1 MDNSFVL
8 SVYKFQIERGGGE
21 SLLKSKNAKKHSFQ
35 KNQGGGG
42 YILNLDVLKIMRSR
56 NFGRTG
62 GKGPFGEFQIG
73 LGFP

>member
-21 SLLKSKNAKKHSFQ
+21 SLLKSKNAKNHSFQ
-35 KNQGGGG
+35 KNQGGG

-56 NFGRTG
+56 NFGGEG
-62 GKGPFGEFQIG
+62 G
-73 LGFP
+73 